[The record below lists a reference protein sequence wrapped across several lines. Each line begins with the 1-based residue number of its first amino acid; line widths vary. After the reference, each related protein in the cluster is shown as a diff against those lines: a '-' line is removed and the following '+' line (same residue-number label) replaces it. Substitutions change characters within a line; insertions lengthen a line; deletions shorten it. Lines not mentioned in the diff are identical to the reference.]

1 LILDTT
7 YLLPLARIAIDTD
20 LLEAMAK
27 GKTDITLDEV
37 SVNSISIF
45 ELQAKAAKLMIPAKF
60 TIKAV
65 EAILTAFK
73 VKSFHNPEIIE
84 VSYELKKS
92 IPDYIDCVIVA
103 TAAILKEDLATEDS
117 LILSNKEAIT
127 KNYGIKVL
135 SFKDMHTRREDQ
147 RAG

>member
-20 LLEAMAK
+20 LLEAIAK
-27 GKTDITLDEV
+27 GKTYVKLEEV
-37 SVNSISIF
+37 AVSLISIF
-45 ELQAKAAKLMIPAKF
+45 ELQAKAAKLMIPAQS

-65 EAILTAFK
+65 EAILVAFR

-84 VSYELKKS
+84 VSYELKKV

-103 TAAILKEDLATEDS
+103 TAVVLKEDLATEDS
-117 LILSNKEAIT
+117 LILTNAEVIRKE
-127 KNYGIKVL
+127 YGIEVL
-135 SFKDMHTRREDQ
+135 SFRDIVR
-147 RAG
+147 